1 VPIAGKAVMTVDL
14 GSVTRCNSMGVM
26 RWARFLK
33 TVPPTVAVRIVD
45 CSSILLKQFNIYP
58 GFLGHPNL
66 TVEAFQTNYLCRAC
80 DANHKVALK
89 AKSISRSGERFIVPP
104 QLCPTCRKPLELD
117 GIPETLFLFIG
128 RKTTDDGTAGQGG

>member
-1 VPIAGKAVMTVDL
+1 
-14 GSVTRCNSMGVM
+14 M

-33 TVPPTVAVRIVD
+33 TVPPAVDVRIVD

-58 GFLGHPNL
+58 GFLAHPKL
-66 TVEAFQTNYLCRAC
+66 TVEAFQTSYLCRAC
-80 DANHKVALK
+80 DTNHKVSLK

-117 GIPETLFLFIG
+117 GIPETLFLFID
-128 RKTTDDGTAGQGG
+128 RKATGDAFAAQGGQS